1 MNGIN
6 SIQFQDLARQRSQQ
20 DARVAQSYSRR
31 HPAEEG
37 TGRRR
42 RGHRHHRGHTADLT
56 A

>member
-6 SIQFQDLARQRSQQ
+6 SIQFQDLARQRSEQE
-20 DARVAQSYSRR
+20 ARAAQSYARR

-42 RGHRHHRGHTADLT
+42 RGRRHHRTRTGELT
-56 A
+56 V

>member
-20 DARVAQSYSRR
+20 DARAAQGYSRR
-31 HPAEEG
+31 HAAEEG

-42 RGHRHHRGHTADLT
+42 RGHRRHRGHPGELT
-56 A
+56 G